1 MKPQVT
7 SKPAANDLTDWE
19 RVDALTDAEIDLSE
33 HPEWTDA
40 DFERAERRGSPKSS
54 AKQPISI
61 RLSPEVLDWFRSTGA
76 GWQTRIDRVLREYV
90 ERQRPPR

>member
-1 MKPQVT
+1 MKPHAV
-7 SKPAANDLTDWE
+7 SKPEANDQTDWE
-19 RVDALTDAEIDLSE
+19 RVDALTDTQIDVSE

-40 DFERAERRGSPKSS
+40 DFERAERRGSPKSLV
-54 AKQPISI
+54 KQPISI

-90 ERQRPPR
+90 ERQRSSR